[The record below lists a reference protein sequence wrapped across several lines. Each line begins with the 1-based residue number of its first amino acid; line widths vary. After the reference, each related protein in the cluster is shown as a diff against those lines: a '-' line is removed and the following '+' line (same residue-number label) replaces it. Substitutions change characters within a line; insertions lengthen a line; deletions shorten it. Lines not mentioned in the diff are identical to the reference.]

1 MKNYRRTLFLA
12 AAVSVISTSFAQ
24 AGTLTVIN
32 KIPDQRV
39 QLFIQGEGTD
49 KHHIQLVKENEQQ
62 DFDVTH
68 KHTHGKNT
76 FKVTASTGN
85 GGSPDWKLM
94 GGTCPNLVTDANHT
108 IIIDKSALGKI
119 SCTNVTAENPCST
132 TQKTETQK

>member
-12 AAVSVISTSFAQ
+12 AAASVISASVAQ

-49 KHHIQLVKENEQQ
+49 KHHIELVKENEQQ
-62 DFDVTH
+62 DFDVN
-68 KHTHGKNT
+68 HTHTDGKNT

-94 GGTCPNLVTDANHT
+94 GGTCSGLVTRANHT
-108 IIIDKSALGKI
+108 LIIDQSALGKI
-119 SCTNVTAENPCST
+119 SCTNVSAENPNPV
-132 TQKTETQK
+132 K